1 MLARSINHRWNPDP
15 AEINRGL
22 PPAPMG
28 PEFSLQAWWISR
40 VNNISNY
47 SLRLGKCI
55 PGSHSFPAFT
65 VPHIFKGALGLLG
78 LRGCQGSGWWMVLR
92 SLFLHTLQH
101 IQGFIIPL
109 EPRLSF
115 VINDRAVAEV
125 IARFTS
131 PCPVQ
136 EQSTKCFLFS
146 FTQGVSNKLGT
157 YFCCLRQW
165 RENISLFVFAQIA
178 LIASWKVH
186 FIKGKTHLKVELV
199 SSSLREIEIAVFVPL
214 INFPGRCVRCSV
226 FAHALSNLDL
236 NSYRMSI

>member
-1 MLARSINHRWNPDP
+1 MLARAINHRRNPDL

-55 PGSHSFPAFT
+55 PCSHSFPAFT
-65 VPHIFKGALGLLG
+65 VAHFFKGALGLLS
-78 LRGCQGSGWWMVLR
+78 LMGCQGWGWWMVLR
-92 SLFLHTLQH
+92 SLFLRTLQH
-101 IQGFIIPL
+101 IQSFIVPL
-109 EPRLSF
+109 EPQPNF
-115 VINDRAVAEV
+115 VRNDRAVAEV
-125 IARFTS
+125 IARFIS
-131 PCPVQ
+131 LCPVQ

-157 YFCCLRQW
+157 YFCFFRQW
-165 RENISLFVFAQIA
+165 RENISLFVFAQIT

-186 FIKGKTHLKVELV
+186 FIKGKHIWKW
-199 SSSLREIEIAVFVPL
+199 SW
-214 INFPGRCVRCSV
+214 
-226 FAHALSNLDL
+226 
-236 NSYRMSI
+236 